1 MAYNDG
7 VTEKGLLNSI
17 RKITANFGKARAH
30 ENLDISAGTVFSLT
44 VPDNAHY
51 AQIRITTTAAAAN
64 TPVAWYL
71 MDGGTPAANT
81 GIPLLG
87 WEMLDITDYENLK
100 NFKIIS
106 IGLTET
112 LCIQYFNLQ
121 Y

>member
-1 MAYNDG
+1 MAEDLI
-7 VTEKGLLNSI
+7 TEKSYLKSI
-17 RKITANFGKARAH
+17 RKIAANFGKARGH
-30 ENLDISAGTVFSLT
+30 QNLDISAGTVFSLT
-44 VPDNAHY
+44 VPDNVHY
-51 AQIRITTTAAAAN
+51 AQIRISTTAAAAN

-71 MDGGTPAANT
+71 MDGSTPAANT

-106 IGLTET
+106 VGLTEK